1 MSSRV
6 VGPRDG
12 IAGFIG
18 SIGVRFIERRHDEQV
33 HRCDLWHMIAQKR
46 PPALIRR
53 SAVPSDDIL
62 RHSGLSDLEAEL
74 QKLAVDARRTPER
87 VLNAHLL
94 DQRTQICGRPPPFRD
109 LHRH

>member
-1 MSSRV
+1 
-6 VGPRDG
+6 
-12 IAGFIG
+12 
-18 SIGVRFIERRHDEQV
+18 
-33 HRCDLWHMIAQKR
+33 MIAQKR

-94 DQRTQICGRPPPFRD
+94 DQRTQMPVNLRAPAPIPRFPSPVTAKTSPMPAHQRLRPDD
-109 LHRH
+109 LKNLQYRREPAIKLDEEP